1 VLLTNLKFHRTLWDE
16 FRLLPSDKGS
26 DKSVITPVSCGWPV
40 CNESSTALELVS
52 LIGVMGPPVIVNMGP
67 LKIEIMGPVADRNY
81 RATRDRNYGASS
93 QG

>member
-1 VLLTNLKFHRTLWDE
+1 MGRLGAGACTMVSQQRQANLGRTMLMT
-16 FRLLPSDKGS
+16 LKL
-26 DKSVITPVSCGWPV
+26 
-40 CNESSTALELVS
+40 S

>member
-1 VLLTNLKFHRTLWDE
+1 MDNL
-16 FRLLPSDKGS
+16 S
-26 DKSVITPVSCGWPV
+26 PVSQPHLRQ
-40 CNESSTALELVS
+40 SYTAVS